1 MIISN
6 KIFVPVIIMLMLSAC
21 VADHSDRRNQPNE
34 RSSLPYESGAIFKS
48 GINERPLFEEK
59 RARNIGDGL
68 IMTVVD
74 AAPAKK
80 ADSKDKKDG
89 KDKAENA
96 DEDSRRDRRSRDD
109 GEEPDLTNIASDALL
124 GPVTMTVVDI
134 LDNGNMLITGG
145 RQVLV
150 DGENKYL
157 RVTGIVDPVNI
168 VGGNTIQSTQ
178 VAEVR
183 INIDNVRVRAD
194 GTTSSVN
201 EGNSVFGN
209 YFQSVRPR

>member
-1 MIISN
+1 MINFKTIL
-6 KIFVPVIIMLMLSAC
+6 VLLTIMLLLSAC

-34 RSSLPYESGAIFKS
+34 RSALPYESGAIFKS
-48 GINERPLFEEK
+48 GINERPLFEER
-59 RARNIGDGL
+59 RARNIGDGI

-74 AAPAKK
+74 ASPIKK

-89 KDKAENA
+89 KDKAEND
-96 DEDSRRDRRSRDD
+96 DEESRRDRRSRDD
-109 GEEPDLTNIASDALL
+109 GEEPDLTNIGSDVLL
-124 GPVTMTVVDI
+124 GPVTMTVIDI
-134 LDNGNMLITGG
+134 LENGNMLITGG

-150 DGENKYL
+150 DGENKYV
-157 RVTGIVDPVNI
+157 RVTGIVDPVNL

-183 INIDNVRVRAD
+183 IQIDNVRVRAD
-194 GTTSSVN
+194 GSTSRIN